1 MGDIIDTVDRISLL
15 PEFIVHKILS
25 NLLDSPEAL
34 VRMSVLKD
42 FEWDD
47 NYMRDAFLKN
57 IAYTTFRFCKQ
68 NVSANT
74 LTIVT
79 DLSKPIDVKIVEDC
93 LESVLKK
100 GLCVLKIDISY
111 AGNMPMLLQV
121 TEVVVPGSPLKS
133 FNDFLSNFP
142 IMENLSLAL
151 TSPCNH
157 MKLSNHSL
165 RRFELLLNCDLEEVD
180 INTPNLLLF
189 EYYGKLDRFIYT
201 PFHWEKLSQSKGC
214 TKCYPDDESV
224 DTLWFQKL
232 RFLDKK
238 VLKLILEPVFL

>member
-1 MGDIIDTVDRISLL
+1 
-15 PEFIVHKILS
+15 
-25 NLLDSPEAL
+25 
-34 VRMSVLKD
+34 
-42 FEWDD
+42 
-47 NYMRDAFLKN
+47 
-57 IAYTTFRFCKQ
+57 
-68 NVSANT
+68 
-74 LTIVT
+74 
-79 DLSKPIDVKIVEDC
+79 
-93 LESVLKK
+93 
-100 GLCVLKIDISY
+100 
-111 AGNMPMLLQV
+111 
-121 TEVVVPGSPLKS
+121 
-133 FNDFLSNFP
+133 
-142 IMENLSLAL
+142 MENLSLAL

-238 VLKLILEPVFL
+238 VLKLILEPGSIDVEELKGIKSPPYELEHVKLVVRSIQLSSRSPPPILDAVLWCCRPQSLTLNLSIYADKCHAVE